1 MFSEKAKKHA
11 DACRFCW
18 MCRHLCPVQLVT
30 GKETNTPRAKGLLVS
45 MIERGMPMEEDTA
58 KTMYECLLCGA
69 CTNDCA
75 TGYDPLIYIREG
87 RTQALVN
94 GVAPDYVKEAIN
106 RIAESG
112 NLYGCEGMQGAS
124 CGHAGKAGNAGMA
137 G

>member
-1 MFSEKAKKHA
+1 
-11 DACRFCW
+11 
-18 MCRHLCPVQLVT
+18 
-30 GKETNTPRAKGLLVS
+30 

-106 RIAESG
+106 RIAGKRQS
-112 NLYGCEGMQGAS
+112 LWREGMQGAS
-124 CGHAGKAGNAGMA
+124 CGHAGKGGNAGMA